1 MNKRQ
6 AKKRLKKAI
15 EVMKTSCKSGYEI
28 FIKNQAYVDKYGREC
43 DPTNCFGRLIILKRP
58 KIQIIKTDYGSNS

>member
-15 EVMKTSCKSGYEI
+15 EMMKTSRKSGQGIY
-28 FIKNQAYVDKYGREC
+28 IKTQAYVDRYGREC
-43 DPTNCFGRLIILKRP
+43 DPMNGHGQFIILKRP
-58 KIQIIKTDYGSNS
+58 KILYLEHLN